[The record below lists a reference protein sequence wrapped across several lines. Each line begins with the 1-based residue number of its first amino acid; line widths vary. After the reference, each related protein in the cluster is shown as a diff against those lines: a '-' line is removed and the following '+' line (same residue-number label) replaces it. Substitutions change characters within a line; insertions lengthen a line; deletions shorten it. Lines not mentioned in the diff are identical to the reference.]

1 MLSQDS
7 TQIARERN
15 IAESA
20 LTLFCSVY
28 GLGWDDSYRAAAF
41 MREYGQAATARILR
55 IVSTTGASWSMALM
69 ATRQSDGE
77 TVLFTA
83 PLRGDVPVVPR

>member
-1 MLSQDS
+1 MLTTDPS
-7 TQIARERN
+7 TIAQERN
-15 IAESA
+15 IAEDA

-28 GLGWDDSYRAAAF
+28 GLTWSDSYRAAEYQRA
-41 MREYGQAATARILR
+41 YGQADTARILR

-77 TVLFTA
+77 QVLFTA
-83 PLRGDVPVVPR
+83 PLSGRNN